1 MTTSSLPQRRLPFLF
16 SLAAFAFCA
25 TFAQAALADDAAD
38 VLNLV
43 RQHVAAQTRFDV
55 PALAALTADNY
66 VEVSPLGEVDTRE
79 KMLAFYAP
87 EKKTATP
94 VITVEEP
101 LVRVS
106 GGTAVLIGK
115 LAISVNAGGQQRQM
129 AMRASY
135 VAIKEGANWKLM
147 SAQYT
152 GIAPKRPAQ
161 PQ

>member
-1 MTTSSLPQRRLPFLF
+1 MTTSSLPQRRLPFAF

-43 RQHVAAQTRFDV
+43 RQHVAAQTQFDV
-55 PALAALTADNY
+55 PALATLTADNY

-101 LVRVS
+101 LVRVK

-135 VAIKEGANWKLM
+135 VAVKEATGWKLM

-161 PQ
+161 

>member
-1 MTTSSLPQRRLPFLF
+1 M
-16 SLAAFAFCA
+16 
-25 TFAQAALADDAAD
+25 
-38 VLNLV
+38 
-43 RQHVAAQTRFDV
+43 RQHVAAQTQFEV
-55 PALAALTADNY
+55 PALAAMTADNY
-66 VEVSPLGEVDTRE
+66 VEVSPMGEVDTRE

-106 GGTAVLIGK
+106 GDTAVLIGK

-135 VAIKEGANWKLM
+135 VAVRQGQAWKLM

-161 PQ
+161 

>member
-1 MTTSSLPQRRLPFLF
+1 MKHNSLQNPRL
-16 SLAAFAFCA
+16 SLISFVAAFAGA
-25 TFAQAALADDAAD
+25 TVALPALADDPAD

-43 RQHVAAQTRFDV
+43 RQHVAAQTGFDV
-55 PALAALTADNY
+55 PKLAALTADNY
-66 VEVSPLGEVDTRE
+66 VEVSPLGEVDTRD

-115 LAISVNAGGQQRQM
+115 LAISVNAGGLSRQM
-129 AMRASY
+129 AMRSSY
-135 VAIKEGANWKLM
+135 VAVREGTVWKLM

-152 GIAPKRPAQ
+152 AIAPKRPAQ
-161 PQ
+161 PE

>member
-1 MTTSSLPQRRLPFLF
+1 MTTSSLPQRRFPFAF

-25 TFAQAALADDAAD
+25 TFAQTALADDTAD

-101 LVRVS
+101 LVRVTD
-106 GGTAVLIGK
+106 GTAVLIGK

>member
-1 MTTSSLPQRRLPFLF
+1 MTSSSLPQRRFPFTY
-16 SLAAFAFCA
+16 SLATFAFCA

-43 RQHVAAQTRFDV
+43 RQHVAAQTQFDV
-55 PALAALTADNY
+55 PKLAALTADNY
-66 VEVSPLGEVDTRE
+66 VEVSPMGEVDTRE

-101 LVRVS
+101 LVRVT

-135 VAIKEGANWKLM
+135 VAVKEGANWKLM

>member
-1 MTTSSLPQRRLPFLF
+1 MTQKHLQNYRLSLI
-16 SLAAFAFCA
+16 STVAAFACA
-25 TFAQAALADDAAD
+25 ATIALPALAADDQAD
-38 VLNLV
+38 VLSLV
-43 RQHVAAQTRFDV
+43 RQHVAAQTQFDV

-66 VEVSPLGEVDTRE
+66 VEVSPMGEVDTRE

-106 GGTAVLIGK
+106 GDTAVLIGK

-135 VAIKEGANWKLM
+135 VAVKQGQAWKLM

-161 PQ
+161 

>member
-1 MTTSSLPQRRLPFLF
+1 MTTSSLPQRRFSYAF

-43 RQHVAAQTRFDV
+43 RQHVAAQTQFDV

-66 VEVSPLGEVDTRE
+66 VEVSPMGEVDTRE

-94 VITVEEP
+94 VI
-101 LVRVS
+101 
-106 GGTAVLIGK
+106 AK
-115 LAISVNAGGQQRQM
+115 A
-129 AMRASY
+129 
-135 VAIKEGANWKLM
+135 
-147 SAQYT
+147 
-152 GIAPKRPAQ
+152 
-161 PQ
+161 

>member
-1 MTTSSLPQRRLPFLF
+1 MKHNSLQNHRL
-16 SLAAFAFCA
+16 SLISAVAAFALSA
-25 TFAQAALADDAAD
+25 TVALPALAADDQAD
-38 VLNLV
+38 VLSLV
-43 RQHVAAQTRFDV
+43 RQHVAAQTSFDV
-55 PALAALTADNY
+55 PTLAALTADNY

-87 EKKTATP
+87 EKKTAAP

-106 GGTAVLIGK
+106 GDTAVLIGK

-135 VAIKEGANWKLM
+135 VAIKQGPAWKLM
-147 SAQYT
+147 SVQYT

-161 PQ
+161 

>member
-1 MTTSSLPQRRLPFLF
+1 MKHNSSHAPRL
-16 SLAAFAFCA
+16 SLISLVAAFACA
-25 TFAQAALADDAAD
+25 ASVALPALADDSAD

-43 RQHVAAQTRFDV
+43 RQHVAAQTGFDV
-55 PALAALTADNY
+55 PRLAALTTDNY
-66 VEVSPLGEVDTRE
+66 VEVSPMGEVDTRE

-101 LVRVS
+101 LVRVTGS
-106 GGTAVLIGK
+106 TAVLIGK
-115 LAISVNAGGQQRQM
+115 LAISVYAGGQQRQM

-135 VAIKEGANWKLM
+135 VALKQADGWKLM

-161 PQ
+161 